1 MKIIKIILPIIVL
14 LLISGCSNKKC
25 VKSHKEEST
34 CTWYQYM
41 RIGKVT
47 TMIPHHYSCKIEVCG
62 EYETEGK

>member
-34 CTWYQYM
+34 CTWYQYI
-41 RIGKVT
+41 RVGKVT
-47 TMIPHHYSCKIEVCG
+47 TMIPHHYSCEIEVCD
-62 EYETEGK
+62 EYETEGE

>member
-34 CTWYQYM
+34 CTLYQYI
-41 RIGKVT
+41 RVGRVT
-47 TMIPHHYSCKIEVCG
+47 TMIPHHYSCEIEVCD
-62 EYETEGK
+62 EYETEG